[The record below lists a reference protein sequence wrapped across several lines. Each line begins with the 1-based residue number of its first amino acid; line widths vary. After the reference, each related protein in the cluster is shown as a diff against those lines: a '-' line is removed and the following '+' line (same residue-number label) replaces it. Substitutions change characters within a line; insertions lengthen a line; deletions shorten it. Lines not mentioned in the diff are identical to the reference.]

1 MASYQSLRQNCECSH
16 IILIEESLWE
26 YFFTQFLYDGHI
38 LTDSLPSDTQINRR
52 IELKQDVENPFLR
65 KVEQKNALLICFRP
79 RGFEVLDRIT

>member
-1 MASYQSLRQNCECSH
+1 MNAINH

-26 YFFTQFLYDGHI
+26 YFFTQFLNYDGHI
-38 LTDSLPSDTQINRR
+38 LTDSLLSDTQINRR
-52 IELKQDVENPFLR
+52 IELKKDVENPFLR